1 MSDRSYAEFQ
11 GCVGTTMA
19 KHNVHFRFIGGSYSK
34 ARHVK
39 ARTEWLTI
47 GQGAKEYKRMY
58 TAATQ
63 LQPWMGWA
71 GSNEEVESATEA
83 DDEALSMSCL

>member
-1 MSDRSYAEFQ
+1 M
-11 GCVGTTMA
+11 
-19 KHNVHFRFIGGSYSK
+19 
-34 ARHVK
+34 K